1 MNQATIAGDGLTIV
15 TDNALPETNDNQGDL
30 ESFLGEVS
38 KQAYQIAYGAL
49 WDQELAFDVVQE
61 AMLKLVEYY
70 RERPANQWPALFRTV
85 LNSKINDQRRKRMFH
100 QSKAKLLS
108 LTGLGQKDK
117 EGTMETELPA
127 RDQRSDGVSRPE
139 SEAHSHEL
147 KSRIDA
153 AMLKLP
159 ERQRQVFLLRE
170 KNGMSI
176 KQSAEILGCSENS
189 IKQHHFRAM
198 RTLRVELAEV
208 WNHE

>member
-70 RERPANQWPALFRTV
+70 RERPADQWPALFRTV

-117 EGTMETELPA
+117 EGTMEAELPS

-139 SEAHSHEL
+139 SDAHSHEL